1 MGRAMKSNA
10 NASPKPPAEQR
21 AYERIATALV
31 GKFFVPAEEVTLDCQ
46 VINLSAGG
54 AGVKCAEPPPLNTF
68 VVLYIDGFGR
78 FECVATRFV
87 DGELGLRFVC
97 KEAKRQRLLRD
108 LSSYVN
114 SGATTDTKL
123 RRHPRNASVSVGY
136 FSRPSGESVR
146 CDVLDISLQGVSL
159 RTDSRPP
166 LGEIINL
173 GRTWGRVIRHHQDG
187 IALQFIEIGPS
198 GENPHGN

>member
-1 MGRAMKSNA
+1 MKSTA
-10 NASPKPPAEQR
+10 QTAPKQPAEQR
-21 AYERIATALV
+21 AHERIATALA
-31 GKFFVPAEEVTLDCQ
+31 GKFFVPAEQATLDCQ

-54 AGVKCAEPPPLNTF
+54 AGVQCAEPPPLNTF

-97 KEAKRQRLLRD
+97 KEAKRQRLLQD
-108 LSSYVN
+108 LASYVN
-114 SGATTDTKL
+114 NGTTNGTLL
-123 RRHPRNASVSVGY
+123 RRHPRAPSISVGY
-136 FSRPSGESVR
+136 FSRPNGELAR

-166 LGEIINL
+166 LGEVINL
-173 GRTWGRVIRHHQDG
+173 GRTWGRVIRHHEDG
-187 IALQFIEIGPS
+187 IAVQFVELGPS
-198 GENPHGN
+198 GNPPHGS